1 MVKMCLPE
9 PTWQCQA
16 LSLVGLE
23 LALGCDD
30 VGVAASR
37 WGVVDAGPK
46 SSMCDVSPYG
56 TTSPCLLRDTSAN

>member
-1 MVKMCLPE
+1 MVTMCLPE

-30 VGVAASR
+30 VGVAACP
-37 WGVVDAGPK
+37 WGVDDGPK
-46 SSMCDVSPYG
+46 SSKETG
-56 TTSPCLLRDTSAN
+56 

>member
-1 MVKMCLPE
+1 MVTMCLPE

-46 SSMCDVSPYG
+46 SSKETG
-56 TTSPCLLRDTSAN
+56 